1 MQKQTQTNRKW
12 KYTIRTGIAAF
23 LMLSIFVLLFSFSIQ
38 KLSDEFLKELGLTK
52 ADADQKI
59 SNSII
64 GGYLDA
70 YGARNA
76 KNIALGK
83 RGAVVKDLLLYTK
96 NYVASPAFKKEYEA
110 MRQTHKPVMQTAQT
124 PEEMKKG
131 MIDQYKKSISEIE
144 KNMKGADASVK
155 PFFEKS
161 LADTKKALKDA
172 EDPNNSM
179 FASYAKNYPAMA
191 KQMEANNKYLSGE
204 WEKKYPA
211 DPMPFVKQ
219 RLEQFLTETAD
230 IDFAATTELK
240 NGKRIFTDNKY
251 ERKSNR
257 WKMAYRAGK
266 EVVEPARAFVQQ
278 WINEIK

>member
-1 MQKQTQTNRKW
+1 MKNKHFGKLINSVRV
-12 KYTIRTGIAAF
+12 GIATLLLVFISAF
-23 LMLSIFVLLFSFSIQ
+23 IFSFSTH
-38 KLSDEFLKELGLTK
+38 KMNDDFLKELGLTK
-52 ADADQKI
+52 TDADQKI

-83 RGAVVKDLLLYTK
+83 RAAVVKDLLLYTK
-96 NYVASPAFKKEYEA
+96 DYVASPAFKKEYEA
-110 MRQTHKPVMQTAQT
+110 MRQSHKPVMQTAQT

-131 MIDQYKKSISEIE
+131 LIEQYKKSVAETE
-144 KNMKGADASVK
+144 ATLKKADASVK
-155 PFFEKS
+155 AIFEKA
-161 LADTKKALKDA
+161 LTDAKAELKKV
-172 EDPNNSM
+172 EDPNNEM
-179 FASYAKNYPAMA
+179 LLSYKESYPEMA
-191 KQMEANNKYLSGE
+191 KQMEANNKFLLQD

-219 RLEQFLTETAD
+219 RLEEFLKETAD
-230 IDFAATTELK
+230 IDFTATTELK
-240 NGKRIFTDNKY
+240 NGKKVFTDSKY

-278 WINEIK
+278 WISEIK

>member
-1 MQKQTQTNRKW
+1 MQKQTISRW
-12 KYTIRTGIAAF
+12 KYAIKTSVAAF
-23 LMLSIFVLLFSFSIQ
+23 LVVTISALLFSFSIH
-38 KLSDEFLKELGLTK
+38 KLSDEFLKELGITK
-52 ADADQKI
+52 TDADQKI

-83 RGAVVKDLLLYTK
+83 RAAVVKDLLLYTK

-110 MRQTHKPVMQTAQT
+110 MRQSHKPVVQTAQT

-131 MIDQYKKSISEIE
+131 LIEQYKKSVAQTEE
-144 KNMKGADASVK
+144 TVKKADASVK
-155 PFFEKS
+155 AIFEKA
-161 LADTKKALKDA
+161 LADAKAELKKM
-172 EDPNNSM
+172 EDPNNEM
-179 FASYAKNYPAMA
+179 LLSYKESYPEMA
-191 KQMEANNKYLSGE
+191 KQMEANNKFLLAD

-211 DPMPFVKQ
+211 DPMPFVKE

-230 IDFAATTELK
+230 IDFSATTELK
-240 NGKRIFTDNKY
+240 NGKKIFTDNKY

-278 WINEIK
+278 WISEIK